1 MEIFKKQLQ
10 TLDKIRERLQGVN
23 KLQDKLVKANTKFSK
38 SLDLANKGANRLLD
52 TLKRVFSVVKN
63 IGFASLFGGG
73 LLALK
78 GVMGQK
84 ESIRSKK
91 LGLTSKEM
99 GALRYAGGEN
109 VADRDFYIE
118 LMRNLKT
125 ATLTHEKAG
134 SFGKLGINWQQ
145 AQSMNSLEL
154 LRTFLENAKTREGSN
169 QFGKSV
175 LQEAIKDVGGIDLMD
190 LKTIDLSSFEKA
202 FSEGLALSNDSTQ
215 KLEGIGKG
223 INAITTSLDTLIN
236 TTLASIS
243 PAIEKIL
250 KSISGGLGK
259 VANNPEFQKLMDR
272 ISSWALKIAE
282 NFDEKLINAFK
293 DLPSIVQKIQDI
305 FYQILDALSTAM
317 KVVTLGLNENVNK
330 FGEWTES
337 KVKEIEKRDK
347 FQNIMKARS
356 VEEVDKAYADY
367 RSIGEKPSKEQE
379 QQIIQ
384 KYREVMTPQPP
395 LNITI
400 NNDTSQAQV
409 SRNFNNAVN
418 FGGIG
423 ATQQA
428 IYRGG
433 K

>member
-259 VANNPEFQKLMDR
+259 IANNPEFQKLMDR

-330 FGEWTES
+330 FGEWTEA

-384 KYREVMTPQPP
+384 KYREVMMPQPP

>member
-236 TTLASIS
+236 TTLASLAPS
-243 PAIEKIL
+243 IEKIL
-250 KSISGGLGK
+250 KSLSRGIGKLVNSKEFKNMMDKISK
-259 VANNPEFQKLMDR
+259 
-272 ISSWALKIAE
+272 WALSVAKG
-282 NFDEKLINAFK
+282 FDKKMIDLFK
-293 DLPSIVQKIQDI
+293 DLPSIVSDIQYL
-305 FYQILDALSTAM
+305 FFQILDGVATAA
-317 KVVTLGLNENVNK
+317 KVMTLGQNKSVNK
-330 FGEWTES
+330 FGQFTEKKIADLEFNKIQERIS
-337 KVKEIEKRDK
+337 KVKTEKEWDK
-347 FQNIMKARS
+347 
-356 VEEVDKAYADY
+356 EVNELIAEFDREFTDKELRYL
-367 RSIGEKPSKEQE
+367 GKKLN
-379 QQIIQ
+379 
-384 KYREVMTPQPP
+384 EVRGVNVQVTV
-395 LNITI
+395 

-409 SRNFNNAVN
+409 TKNLNNAVN

>member
-175 LQEAIKDVGGIDLMD
+175 LQEAIRDVGGIDLMD

-293 DLPSIVQKIQDI
+293 VLPSIVQKIQDI

-347 FQNIMKARS
+347 FQNIMNARS

-384 KYREVMTPQPP
+384 KYREVMMPQPP

-400 NNDTSQAQV
+400 NNDTSQTQV

>member
-145 AQSMNSLEL
+145 AQSMNPLEL

-259 VANNPEFQKLMDR
+259 IANNPEFQKLMDR

-384 KYREVMTPQPP
+384 KYREVMMPQPP